1 MAAVWMLVCVL
12 TVCLARDLS
21 PNEVFLKKAF
31 ALFQSI
37 ESRLDQDAGEVLH
50 EVDEQLWN
58 GTMSDEGKV
67 ERDDERRAQSIE
79 SVLERDAGKV
89 LHEVDEQLWNGT
101 MSDDEKLNGTMSDEH
116 KLNGTMSD
124 EHKLNGTMSDE
135 HKLNGT
141 MSDEHKLNGTMSEE
155 HKLNGTMSEETFV
168 TAYNRMISSIFRA
181 LERLIS
187 EMLSW

>member
-37 ESRLDQDAGEVLH
+37 ESRLERDAGKDLSPNEVSLKKAFALFQSMESRLEQDAGKVRH
-50 EVDEQLWN
+50 EVDEQLW
-58 GTMSDEGKV
+58 
-67 ERDDERRAQSIE
+67 
-79 SVLERDAGKV
+79 
-89 LHEVDEQLWNGT
+89 
-101 MSDDEKLNGTMSDEH
+101 NGTMSDEH

-155 HKLNGTMSEETFV
+155 TFV

>member
-1 MAAVWMLVCVL
+1 MAAVWMLTCVL

-21 PNEVFLKKAF
+21 PDKVSLKKAV

-37 ESRLDQDAGEVLH
+37 ESML
-50 EVDEQLWN
+50 EQ
-58 GTMSDEGKV
+58 
-67 ERDDERRAQSIE
+67 
-79 SVLERDAGKV
+79 DAGKV

-101 MSDDEKLNGTMSDEH
+101 MSDGEKLNGTMSDGEKLNGTMSDEH

-141 MSDEHKLNGTMSEE
+141 MSDEDKLNGATS
-155 HKLNGTMSEETFV
+155 TS
-168 TAYNRMISSIFRA
+168 
-181 LERLIS
+181 
-187 EMLSW
+187 